1 MIASE
6 HGVQAGRTNL
16 SNCESRKVATPFYL
30 AVTGVVRL
38 QHVYRFDTPLLSNNI
53 STLLRLVPDI
63 RGRARGVAQADA
75 ATAIYRSLPK
85 LVT

>member
-1 MIASE
+1 M
-6 HGVQAGRTNL
+6 QMDL

-53 STLLRLVPDI
+53 STLLGFVLEV
-63 RGRARGVAQADA
+63 
-75 ATAIYRSLPK
+75 
-85 LVT
+85 